1 MKEFLIS
8 IFPMAQGVANV
19 KVLFYR
25 VQSSSSSTG
34 EEDNFHLLLLL
45 PFGQKKERTQKSN
58 THTQKERPE
67 PHSTTRAC
75 IYGGSG
81 H

>member
-19 KVLFYR
+19 KVLFYH

-34 EEDNFHLLLLL
+34 EEDNFASCVFPSPSPPPS
-45 PFGQKKERTQKSN
+45 PFWPKERKIS
-58 THTQKERPE
+58 KV
-67 PHSTTRAC
+67 
-75 IYGGSG
+75 
-81 H
+81 